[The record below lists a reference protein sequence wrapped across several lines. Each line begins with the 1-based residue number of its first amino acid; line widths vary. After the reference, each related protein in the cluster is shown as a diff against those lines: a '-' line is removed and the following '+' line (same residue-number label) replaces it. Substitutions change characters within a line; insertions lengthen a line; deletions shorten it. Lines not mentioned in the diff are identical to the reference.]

1 MIIWI
6 SSYPKSGNTW
16 VRLFLESYFSKIKN
30 NFRFGGFP
38 ELEDFEKLNIDYTNL
53 NEIIKNWK
61 TLQEVR
67 NLDSR
72 TNILKTHNAL
82 CTIGNYT
89 FTDKTSTL
97 GAIYLVRD
105 PRDIVVSY
113 SNHLGLSYDEVIKTM
128 LNSHASGVKRF
139 NNKEIDIEI
148 MGNWADNYNSWK
160 NYKGRH
166 FLIVKYEDLIKKK
179 REQFL
184 KILNYLNEL
193 QNFEIDFT
201 QLDKSIEENSFEKL
215 KKKEELHGFDQAT
228 GNGPFF
234 RKGIIGDWKEK
245 LSSNQVSII
254 EKSFF
259 KEMRQLEYL

>member
-38 ELEDFEKLNIDYTNL
+38 ELEDFERLNINYTKF

-61 TLQEVR
+61 TLQEIR
-67 NLDSR
+67 NLDAR
-72 TNILKTHNAL
+72 INVLKTHNAL

-89 FTDKTSTL
+89 FTDKSNTL

-105 PRDIVVSY
+105 PRDIVISY
-113 SNHLGLSYDEVIKTM
+113 ASHLGLSYDEVIKTM
-128 LNSHASGVKRF
+128 LNSHASGIKRF
-139 NNKEIDIEI
+139 KNKEINIEI

-160 NYKGRH
+160 NYKGRN
-166 FLIVKYEDLIKKK
+166 FLIVKYEDLVMKKNA
-179 REQFL
+179 EFL
-184 KILNYLNEL
+184 KIMNYLKSL
-193 QNFEIDFT
+193 TNFELNID
-201 QLDKSIEENSFEKL
+201 QMNKSIEENSFEKL
-215 KKKEELHGFDQAT
+215 KKKEELQGFDQAT

-234 RKGIIGDWKEK
+234 RKGIIGDWRKK
-245 LSSNQVSII
+245 LSNEQVEKI

-259 KEMRQLEYL
+259 KEMKELKYL